1 MKNKEHRQR
10 DTMKPEIKQAY
21 VDLCLA
27 KGTCIDLPNNTPF
40 GSTDVVKRYSLDG
53 LNVLCVPDTTPPA
66 VFGTYWSPEDQASIL
81 RAVDLFEHA
90 CQAQM

>member
-1 MKNKEHRQR
+1 
-10 DTMKPEIKQAY
+10 
-21 VDLCLA
+21 
-27 KGTCIDLPNNTPF
+27 
-40 GSTDVVKRYSLDG
+40 LDG